1 MLMQPSKDTVS
12 KQSEDYEVD
21 GRPHAVLHASLG
33 PDPVVHHLIPVLTG
47 QNLQTNTQPQST
59 TGQIFN
65 HNHNCVTCCSVLS
78 LKHDTSTYFGC
89 VYFARNMH
97 KEDMVY

>member
-1 MLMQPSKDTVS
+1 MEPIKDTVP

-33 PDPVVHHLIPVLTG
+33 PDPIVHHLIPVLTG

-59 TGQIFN
+59 TGQILTKI
-65 HNHNCVTCCSVLS
+65 C
-78 LKHDTSTYFGC
+78 LKNTRHQHTLD
-89 VYFARNMH
+89 VYT
-97 KEDMVY
+97 